1 MHTWVVI
8 LDAQIQAQSMQ
19 QEVDYVLGAS
29 VYFNCRWWAIEDC
42 VLIFVFTSPD
52 YFTQPCGTEMK
63 GFSKT

>member
-1 MHTWVVI
+1 
-8 LDAQIQAQSMQ
+8 MQ

-29 VYFNCRWWAIEDC
+29 VYCICRWWAINEDC
-42 VLIFVFTSPD
+42 VLIFVFTLPD